1 MRRKPRRHLIYDPLA
16 SNPRGGQ
23 IPGAP
28 WEPLP
33 RYPRG
38 ATARWIVSDQLG
50 EDGARMKAHQRII
63 RERRAAEDADVDLF
77 GRWWQG
83 INLAKN
89 I

>member
-1 MRRKPRRHLIYDPLA
+1 
-16 SNPRGGQ
+16 
-23 IPGAP
+23 
-28 WEPLP
+28 
-33 RYPRG
+33 
-38 ATARWIVSDQLG
+38 
-50 EDGARMKAHQRII
+50 MKAHQRII